1 MLHKT
6 CILRVLFLFNT
17 SEKGKFVEFD
27 NNSGKVDYVLYII
40 FGLNLRNTFTGEYLS
55 YAYLIQSDEH
65 KRREDKKKWVAD
77 EFNHNNIIVPSFFLF
92 STLLVL

>member
-65 KRREDKKKWVAD
+65 KRREDKK
-77 EFNHNNIIVPSFFLF
+77 NG
-92 STLLVL
+92 